1 MGICTPG
8 KGAGLAPVGRG
19 HAGLAGLASRAGLF
33 QCGTS
38 PIIHDTLSCSL
49 AVPSSL
55 SLLLCALR
63 PVPCALRPVPCALCS
78 VLGSMPFFGLPGGN
92 CFIRGRLSEGGKY
105 VLSTTKNIT
114 YNLRYIFWKGIKN
127 SINFKAISN

>member
-1 MGICTPG
+1 MIHC
-8 KGAGLAPVGRG
+8 LAVLR
-19 HAGLAGLASRAGLF
+19 
-33 QCGTS
+33 
-38 PIIHDTLSCSL
+38 SCSL

-63 PVPCALRPVPCALCS
+63 PVPCALCS
-78 VLGSMPFFGLPGGN
+78 VLGSMPYFGLPCGN

>member
-1 MGICTPG
+1 MIHC
-8 KGAGLAPVGRG
+8 LAVLR
-19 HAGLAGLASRAGLF
+19 
-33 QCGTS
+33 
-38 PIIHDTLSCSL
+38 SCSL
-49 AVPSSL
+49 AVPSFL
-55 SLLLCALR
+55 SLLLCALCPVPCALCSVPCALR
-63 PVPCALRPVPCALCS
+63 PVLCALCPVPCALRPVLCALRPVLCALCPA
-78 VLGSMPFFGLPGGN
+78 LGSMPYFGLPCGN

>member
-1 MGICTPG
+1 
-8 KGAGLAPVGRG
+8 V
-19 HAGLAGLASRAGLF
+19 
-33 QCGTS
+33 
-38 PIIHDTLSCSL
+38 
-49 AVPSSL
+49 
-55 SLLLCALR
+55 LCALS
-63 PVPCALRPVPCALCS
+63 P